1 MKIIN
6 KKTAEGGIILLQYQQ
21 LFIVIL
27 VFQSDFIL
35 IWRRARSNLLSAL
48 LSNFSAFCGALQRD
62 IIVMANQPAWSCTG
76 LQERTIEPYFN
87 VRASAD
93 RNEVFRCRRHLQ
105 SRRRPSRHFTSHTR
119 DSPPWHLVPG
129 AAFIGLLLLLYVF
142 YSKRVIYLLL
152 LSKLN
157 KHIFLRKERA
167 RDCSKCKSIVYHNT

>member
-1 MKIIN
+1 MKTIN
-6 KKTAEGGIILLQYQQ
+6 KVA
-21 LFIVIL
+21 LFCFNISSFS

-62 IIVMANQPAWSCTG
+62 IIVMANQPVWRCTG

-105 SRRRPSRHFTSHTR
+105 SRGAHPDISPHTHVTRPCGTWCQGRPSQ
-119 DSPPWHLVPG
+119 
-129 AAFIGLLLLLYVF
+129 Y
-142 YSKRVIYLLL
+142 Y
-152 LSKLN
+152 N

-167 RDCSKCKSIVYHNT
+167 SWHKGLSKVSKYYVILKALYTHWSKMS